1 MNKEYAIERKKGRLA
16 EASETILTNLP
27 LLICGIMLALAM
39 MHDLFV

>member
-1 MNKEYAIERKKGRLA
+1 MNKEYAMERKMVSLA

-27 LLICGIMLALAM
+27 LLICGLILTLAL

>member
-1 MNKEYAIERKKGRLA
+1 MNKEYRLERRKTIIA

-27 LLICGIMLALAM
+27 LLICSLMLALAL